1 MFDTIDLMLNHN
13 IGSSNI
19 GSIGS
24 NGSSGSSF
32 SVGFTGGSVAIGV
45 SVSQRL
51 LVSIIRGNW
60 IDKKW
65 DKKKYRT
72 TRASSKLQ

>member
-13 IGSSNI
+13 IGS
-19 GSIGS
+19 
-24 NGSSGSSF
+24 GSSF
-32 SVGFTGGSVAIGV
+32 SVSFTGGSVAIGV

-65 DKKKYRT
+65 DKKKYRA